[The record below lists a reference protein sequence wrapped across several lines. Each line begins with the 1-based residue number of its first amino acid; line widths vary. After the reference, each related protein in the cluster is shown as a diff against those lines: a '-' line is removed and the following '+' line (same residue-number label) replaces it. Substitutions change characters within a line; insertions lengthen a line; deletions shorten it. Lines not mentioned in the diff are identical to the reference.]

1 MACLSNF
8 PSFAKVKLFSFLLCF
23 VLAAFVCVSLG
34 APAFAKSDHWMGC
47 RGADI
52 DARITSCTEVI
63 GRGSRETT
71 RNRITAYINRS
82 GAYRAKGD
90 FDRALANLD
99 EALRLDPKS
108 ALALLERA
116 SIYHAKGEFDRAIA
130 DYDGAIAAQPKS
142 AAAFSGRG
150 ETYRAKNDLDRAIA
164 DYDKALQ
171 LDENLVTAYGGRA
184 GAYRGKGDLDKALA
198 DFDEAVKLDPKS
210 ALTHVDRGAIYQAE
224 GDLDRAIADYDEAI
238 EIDPNYANA
247 FLTRANAYRG
257 KHDLERAKEDLEAAL
272 RLDPQLA
279 PAKDALDE
287 VNRLIAKSAAPL
299 TVAAP
304 TVPAAPAA
312 NPILLV
318 LLMLIALIGLFAI
331 VAMHFFAKPVDKSLA
346 VADDAPKRY
355 RENLQGEVDG
365 AALYRTLA
373 DVEADEKLAEVYRRL
388 AAVEDAHAEYWR
400 GELRRRDA
408 RIPRLKPSFRSR
420 ALGWLARRFGPAFV
434 LPTINTLEQADS
446 GAYDHQ
452 PEAVKG
458 GLPADERSHARIL
471 EVIASPTQGLEG
483 GTIARLEG
491 RHRAMGGNA
500 LRAAVLGANDGLVS
514 NMSLVMGVAGANA
527 DPKTILLT
535 GLAGL
540 VAGACSMALG
550 EWLSVNSSREL
561 YEKQISTEK
570 MELEMVPEEEKE
582 ELVLIYQAKGLKEAE
597 ARALADRLLM
607 DKTTAL
613 DTLAREE
620 LGLDPNELGG
630 SPWTAAGASFFLF
643 SVGAIFPVAPYFW
656 LEGTQALVASLA
668 ASAFALALIGSGTS
682 LFTGRSVPF
691 SAMRQILIG
700 FIAAG
705 ITYGVGKVVGVSLGG

>member
-1 MACLSNF
+1 MPEMTIYLAFRSYDMARPSIF
-8 PSFAKVKLFSFLLCF
+8 PSFAKVKLFSLLVCF
-23 VLAAFVCVSLG
+23 VLAAFVCVSLC
-34 APAFAKSDHWMGC
+34 AAAFAKSDRWMGC

-52 DARITSCTEVI
+52 DARITGCTEVI

-71 RNRITAYINRS
+71 RDQITAYINRG

-90 FDRALANLD
+90 FDRALADLD
-99 EALRLDPKS
+99 KALRLDPKS

-116 SIYHAKGEFDRAIA
+116 SNYHAKGEFDRAIA

-171 LDENLVTAYGGRA
+171 LDDNLVTAYGGRA
-184 GAYRGKGDLDKALA
+184 RAYRGKG
-198 DFDEAVKLDPKS
+198 
-210 ALTHVDRGAIYQAE
+210 
-224 GDLDRAIADYDEAI
+224 
-238 EIDPNYANA
+238 
-247 FLTRANAYRG
+247 
-257 KHDLERAKEDLEAAL
+257 ERAKEDLEAAL

-491 RHRAMGGNA
+491 RHRAM
-500 LRAAVLGANDGLVS
+500 
-514 NMSLVMGVAGANA
+514 AGMRCAPPYWA
-527 DPKTILLT
+527 RTT
-535 GLAGL
+535 G
-540 VAGACSMALG
+540 
-550 EWLSVNSSREL
+550 SSP
-561 YEKQISTEK
+561 T
-570 MELEMVPEEEKE
+570 
-582 ELVLIYQAKGLKEAE
+582 
-597 ARALADRLLM
+597 
-607 DKTTAL
+607 
-613 DTLAREE
+613 
-620 LGLDPNELGG
+620 
-630 SPWTAAGASFFLF
+630 
-643 SVGAIFPVAPYFW
+643 
-656 LEGTQALVASLA
+656 
-668 ASAFALALIGSGTS
+668 
-682 LFTGRSVPF
+682 
-691 SAMRQILIG
+691 
-700 FIAAG
+700 
-705 ITYGVGKVVGVSLGG
+705 